1 MRCDP
6 FVLPLRIKALLEKT
20 GSSDPVK
27 EMAEAETL
35 EFLKEKLQ
43 EDPSLLKAVEN
54 GQPLSVSL
62 TGDAAKELTKED
74 LKRLLSQAISE
85 LLKTQNDT

>member
-1 MRCDP
+1 
-6 FVLPLRIKALLEKT
+6 
-20 GSSDPVK
+20 
-27 EMAEAETL
+27 MAEAETL